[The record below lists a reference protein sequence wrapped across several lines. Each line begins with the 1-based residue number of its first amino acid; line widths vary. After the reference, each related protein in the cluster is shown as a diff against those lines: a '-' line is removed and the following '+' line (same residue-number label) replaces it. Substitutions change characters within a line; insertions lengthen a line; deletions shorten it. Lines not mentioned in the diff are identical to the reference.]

1 MTELDPD
8 DIASRVAR
16 GDLESFERL
25 LRSSVDRLFRLAA
38 RMLGSRSEAQDA
50 VQEASLRA
58 FQALQSGRFVER
70 TSLDAWITRILTNVC
85 IDVLRARRTAPPAM
99 ALHEATEAN
108 DLVAISSMSPDS
120 IEKSLVLREQL
131 AWLDVLPPEQR
142 AVIVLRHLE
151 GLSNAEVAN
160 VLQISEGA
168 VEQRLIRARASLR
181 KKMADEPA

>member
-1 MTELDPD
+1 
-8 DIASRVAR
+8 
-16 GDLESFERL
+16 
-25 LRSSVDRLFRLAA
+25 
-38 RMLGSRSEAQDA
+38 
-50 VQEASLRA
+50 
-58 FQALQSGRFVER
+58 
-70 TSLDAWITRILTNVC
+70 
-85 IDVLRARRTAPPAM
+85 M